1 MKAVLELPDAHA
13 GALQIILNRLPLN
26 DIPWVLTGSAS
37 LRLQGVDVAVHD
49 LDLQTD
55 EKHIYLVE
63 KSLEEYVKTPVH
75 TWETPHMHSL
85 DGRAEIEGI
94 AVELMANISR
104 LLPDGTWSS
113 FTDFS
118 QRKSLSWLGRV
129 VPVLSLEDEAEAY
142 QSMGRI
148 EKSALIRE
156 TIRKART

>member
-63 KSLEEYVKTPVH
+63 KSLEEYVKTPVQLGKH
-75 TWETPHMHSL
+75 PKCIPWMAGLKLKASQLSSWQIFPVFCQTVPGPASPIFPG
-85 DGRAEIEGI
+85 GRHYPG
-94 AVELMANISR
+94 AVVWCPFFPSR
-104 LLPDGTWSS
+104 TKQKHINPWGGSK
-113 FTDFS
+113 S
-118 QRKSLSWLGRV
+118 QL
-129 VPVLSLEDEAEAY
+129 
-142 QSMGRI
+142 
-148 EKSALIRE
+148 
-156 TIRKART
+156 